1 MITTTREFNTYSE
14 AVAAFDKA
22 REAYEI
28 GYGFYPKRLRRP
40 AEQDETG
47 KEVRHL
53 YIGALSTEHPFGFTY
68 QRGESC
74 D

>member
-1 MITTTREFNTYSE
+1 MITTTRVFDTYSE

-28 GYGFYPKRLRRP
+28 GYGFYPKYHTDSLSPHANLHLDR
-40 AEQDETG
+40 G
-47 KEVRHL
+47 KW
-53 YIGALSTEHPFGFTY
+53 AFTY